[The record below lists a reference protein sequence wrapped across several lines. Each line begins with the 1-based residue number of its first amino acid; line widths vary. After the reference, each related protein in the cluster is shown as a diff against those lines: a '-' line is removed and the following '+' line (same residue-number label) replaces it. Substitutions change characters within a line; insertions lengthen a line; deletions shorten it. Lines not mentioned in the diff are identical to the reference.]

1 MKKTIFIFLLL
12 SAAVLSQAKILMT
25 PYLQSVTTNSVY
37 VLVECD
43 SRDTVWVDFGRTA
56 NYGRTAATTFIEHTT
71 SKVPTF
77 IHKIRLTGLLANS
90 ACYYQARQ
98 GTSHCDGSVFHTA
111 VQPGTS
117 FRMLFMADFRTNTSI
132 HDKIAKLAADTYPQ
146 VSVYGGDLCVDG
158 EYSSWKKEFFR
169 SPELDLISKV
179 PFFNATGNHEG
190 NGPNT
195 VAFLQN
201 PDSVSKTQKYYSF
214 DYGDLHVLVLNTEID
229 MKPGSPQYEFASRDL
244 AAASASWKIVV
255 SHSPAYCDGGHG
267 EDQNMM
273 RMTKEVFE
281 PNQVNLVLSGHN
293 HFYQH
298 NLVNGIHYM
307 VIGSV
312 GAPLYDPIKASYT
325 LVSLKEYCWA
335 LLDVK
340 YSRLILTVFNEK
352 NEKLDVVD
360 LKK

>member
-1 MKKTIFIFLLL
+1 
-12 SAAVLSQAKILMT
+12 
-25 PYLQSVTTNSVY
+25 
-37 VLVECD
+37 
-43 SRDTVWVDFGRTA
+43 
-56 NYGRTAATTFIEHTT
+56 
-71 SKVPTF
+71 
-77 IHKIRLTGLLANS
+77 
-90 ACYYQARQ
+90 
-98 GTSHCDGSVFHTA
+98 
-111 VQPGTS
+111 
-117 FRMLFMADFRTNTSI
+117 
-132 HDKIAKLAADTYPQ
+132 
-146 VSVYGGDLCVDG
+146 VDG
-158 EYSSWKKEFFR
+158 EYNSWKKEFFR